1 MKTKLTFILFFSF
14 CLGFS
19 QEKDSVKTKYQ
30 YKPNFT
36 VGVDVLNAALS
47 TFSDRKLFQ
56 GYISSE
62 IKKNLH
68 AVLDVDYGN
77 NNILTVVRAA
87 KVDSALIPI
96 RVDDA
101 GFTELYVRKTKK
113 GNVSKIKL
121 NYNTTSEYVS
131 PACGF
136 KRLYQNL
143 SGTLETANPVT
154 KVELNQNQI
163 INENKAHLYL
173 VF

>member
-1 MKTKLTFILFFSF
+1 MKKLIFPFLI
-14 CLGFS
+14 LGFLLTS
-19 QEKDSVKTKYQ
+19 CENDD
-30 YKPNFT
+30 
-36 VGVDVLNAALS
+36 DVCVSGEATPRL
-47 TFSDRKLFQ
+47 K
-56 GYISSE
+56 
-62 IKKNLH
+62 IKFKSADNKVLTLESLY
-68 AVLDVDYGN
+68 LDVDYGN
-77 NNILTVVRAA
+77 NNILTVVEAT
-87 KVDSALIPI
+87 KIDSVLVPI

-101 GFTELYVRKTKK
+101 GFTELYVRTTKNGK
-113 GNVSKIKL
+113 VSKIKL

-143 SGTLETANPVT
+143 TGTLETANPVT

>member
-1 MKTKLTFILFFSF
+1 MKKLILPFVI
-14 CLGFS
+14 LGFLLTS
-19 QEKDSVKTKYQ
+19 CENDDDVCVSGEATPRLKIKFKSADNKVLTLDSLY
-30 YKPNFT
+30 
-36 VGVDVLNAALS
+36 
-47 TFSDRKLFQ
+47 
-56 GYISSE
+56 
-62 IKKNLH
+62 
-68 AVLDVDYGN
+68 LDVDYGN
-77 NNILTVVRAA
+77 NNVLTVIKAA
-87 KVDSALIPI
+87 KVDSALVPI

-113 GNVSKIKL
+113 GSVSKIKL

>member
-1 MKTKLTFILFFSF
+1 MKKLILPFVI
-14 CLGFS
+14 LGFLLTS
-19 QEKDSVKTKYQ
+19 CENDDDVCVSGEATPRLKIKFKSADNKVLTLDSLY
-30 YKPNFT
+30 
-36 VGVDVLNAALS
+36 
-47 TFSDRKLFQ
+47 
-56 GYISSE
+56 
-62 IKKNLH
+62 
-68 AVLDVDYGN
+68 LDVDYGN
-77 NNILTVVRAA
+77 NNILTVVKAA

-113 GNVSKIKL
+113 GKVSKIKL

-143 SGTLETANPVT
+143 SGSLETANPVT

>member
-1 MKTKLTFILFFSF
+1 MKKLIFPFLI
-14 CLGFS
+14 LGFLLTS
-19 QEKDSVKTKYQ
+19 CENDD
-30 YKPNFT
+30 
-36 VGVDVLNAALS
+36 DVCVSGEATPRL
-47 TFSDRKLFQ
+47 K
-56 GYISSE
+56 
-62 IKKNLH
+62 IKFKSADNKVLTLESLY
-68 AVLDVDYGN
+68 LDVDYGN
-77 NNILTVVRAA
+77 NNILTVVEAT
-87 KVDSALIPI
+87 KIDSVLVPI

-101 GFTELYVRKTKK
+101 GFTELYVRTTKNGK
-113 GNVSKIKL
+113 VSKIKL

>member
-1 MKTKLTFILFFSF
+1 MVTSCENDDDVCVSGEATPRLKIKFKSTDNKVLTL
-14 CLGFS
+14 
-19 QEKDSVKTKYQ
+19 DSLY
-30 YKPNFT
+30 
-36 VGVDVLNAALS
+36 
-47 TFSDRKLFQ
+47 
-56 GYISSE
+56 
-62 IKKNLH
+62 
-68 AVLDVDYGN
+68 LDVDYGN

-113 GNVSKIKL
+113 GSVSKIKL

>member
-1 MKTKLTFILFFSF
+1 MI
-14 CLGFS
+14 LGFLLTS
-19 QEKDSVKTKYQ
+19 CENDDDVCVSGEATPRLKIKFKSADNKVLTLDSLY
-30 YKPNFT
+30 
-36 VGVDVLNAALS
+36 
-47 TFSDRKLFQ
+47 
-56 GYISSE
+56 
-62 IKKNLH
+62 
-68 AVLDVDYGN
+68 LDVDYGN
-77 NNILTVVRAA
+77 NNILTVIKAA

-96 RVDDA
+96 RVDDV

-113 GNVSKIKL
+113 GSVSKIKL

>member
-1 MKTKLTFILFFSF
+1 MKKLILPFVI
-14 CLGFS
+14 LGFLLTS
-19 QEKDSVKTKYQ
+19 CENDDDVCVSGEATPRLKIKFKSADNKVLTLDSLY
-30 YKPNFT
+30 
-36 VGVDVLNAALS
+36 
-47 TFSDRKLFQ
+47 
-56 GYISSE
+56 
-62 IKKNLH
+62 
-68 AVLDVDYGN
+68 LDVDYGN

-143 SGTLETANPVT
+143 TGTLETANPVT
-154 KVELNQNQI
+154 NVELNQNQI

>member
-1 MKTKLTFILFFSF
+1 MLTSCENDDDVCVSGEATPRLKIKFKSADNKVLT
-14 CLGFS
+14 L
-19 QEKDSVKTKYQ
+19 DSLY
-30 YKPNFT
+30 
-36 VGVDVLNAALS
+36 
-47 TFSDRKLFQ
+47 
-56 GYISSE
+56 
-62 IKKNLH
+62 
-68 AVLDVDYGN
+68 LDVDYGN

-113 GNVSKIKL
+113 GSVSKIKL
-121 NYNTTSEYVS
+121 NYNTSSEYVS

-154 KVELNQNQI
+154 NVELNQNQI

>member
-1 MKTKLTFILFFSF
+1 MLTSCENDDDVCVSGEATPRLKIKFKSADNKVLT
-14 CLGFS
+14 L
-19 QEKDSVKTKYQ
+19 DSLY
-30 YKPNFT
+30 
-36 VGVDVLNAALS
+36 
-47 TFSDRKLFQ
+47 
-56 GYISSE
+56 
-62 IKKNLH
+62 
-68 AVLDVDYGN
+68 LDVDYGN

-113 GNVSKIKL
+113 GSVSKIKL
-121 NYNTTSEYVS
+121 NYNTISEYVS

-143 SGTLETANPVT
+143 TGTLETANPVT

>member
-1 MKTKLTFILFFSF
+1 MI
-14 CLGFS
+14 LGFLLTS
-19 QEKDSVKTKYQ
+19 CENDDDVCVSGEATPRLKIKFKSADNKVLTLDSLY
-30 YKPNFT
+30 
-36 VGVDVLNAALS
+36 
-47 TFSDRKLFQ
+47 
-56 GYISSE
+56 
-62 IKKNLH
+62 
-68 AVLDVDYGN
+68 LDVDYGN
-77 NNILTVVRAA
+77 NNILTVVKAA

-96 RVDDA
+96 RVDDV

-113 GNVSKIKL
+113 GSVSKIKL

-143 SGTLETANPVT
+143 SGSLETANPVT

>member
-1 MKTKLTFILFFSF
+1 MI
-14 CLGFS
+14 LGFLLTS
-19 QEKDSVKTKYQ
+19 CENDDDVCVSGEATPRLKIKFKSADNKVLTLDSLY
-30 YKPNFT
+30 
-36 VGVDVLNAALS
+36 
-47 TFSDRKLFQ
+47 
-56 GYISSE
+56 
-62 IKKNLH
+62 
-68 AVLDVDYGN
+68 LDVDN
-77 NNILTVVRAA
+77 VLTVIKAA
-87 KVDSALIPI
+87 KVDSALVPI

-101 GFTELYVRKTKK
+101 GFTELYVGKTKK
-113 GNVSKIKL
+113 GSVSKIKL

>member
-1 MKTKLTFILFFSF
+1 MLTSCENDDDVCVSGEATPRLKIKFKSADNKVLT
-14 CLGFS
+14 L
-19 QEKDSVKTKYQ
+19 DSLY
-30 YKPNFT
+30 
-36 VGVDVLNAALS
+36 
-47 TFSDRKLFQ
+47 
-56 GYISSE
+56 
-62 IKKNLH
+62 
-68 AVLDVDYGN
+68 LDVDYGN

-96 RVDDA
+96 RVDDV

-113 GNVSKIKL
+113 GSVSKIKL

>member
-1 MKTKLTFILFFSF
+1 MLTSCENDDDVCVSGEATPRLKIKFKSADNKVLT
-14 CLGFS
+14 L
-19 QEKDSVKTKYQ
+19 DSLY
-30 YKPNFT
+30 
-36 VGVDVLNAALS
+36 
-47 TFSDRKLFQ
+47 
-56 GYISSE
+56 
-62 IKKNLH
+62 
-68 AVLDVDYGN
+68 LDVDYGN
-77 NNILTVVRAA
+77 NNVLTVIKAA

-101 GFTELYVRKTKK
+101 GFTELYVRTSKK
-113 GNVSKIKL
+113 GSVSKIKL

-154 KVELNQNQI
+154 NVELNQNQI

>member
-1 MKTKLTFILFFSF
+1 MLTSCENDDDVCVSGEATPRLKIKFKSADNKVLT
-14 CLGFS
+14 L
-19 QEKDSVKTKYQ
+19 DSLY
-30 YKPNFT
+30 
-36 VGVDVLNAALS
+36 
-47 TFSDRKLFQ
+47 
-56 GYISSE
+56 
-62 IKKNLH
+62 
-68 AVLDVDYGN
+68 LDVDYGN

-113 GNVSKIKL
+113 GSVSKIKL
-121 NYNTTSEYVS
+121 NYNTTTEYVS

>member
-1 MKTKLTFILFFSF
+1 MLTSCENDDDVCVSGEATPRLKIKFKSADNKVLT
-14 CLGFS
+14 L
-19 QEKDSVKTKYQ
+19 DSLY
-30 YKPNFT
+30 
-36 VGVDVLNAALS
+36 
-47 TFSDRKLFQ
+47 
-56 GYISSE
+56 
-62 IKKNLH
+62 
-68 AVLDVDYGN
+68 LDVDYGN
-77 NNILTVVRAA
+77 NNVLTVVRAA

-96 RVDDA
+96 RVDDV

-113 GNVSKIKL
+113 GSVSKIKL

>member
-1 MKTKLTFILFFSF
+1 MLTSCENDDDVCVSGEATPRLKIKFKSADNKVLT
-14 CLGFS
+14 L
-19 QEKDSVKTKYQ
+19 DSLY
-30 YKPNFT
+30 
-36 VGVDVLNAALS
+36 
-47 TFSDRKLFQ
+47 
-56 GYISSE
+56 
-62 IKKNLH
+62 
-68 AVLDVDYGN
+68 LDVDYGN
-77 NNILTVVRAA
+77 NNILTVVKAA

-96 RVDDA
+96 RVDDV

-113 GNVSKIKL
+113 GSVSKIKL

>member
-1 MKTKLTFILFFSF
+1 MLTSCENDDDVCVSGEATPRLKIKFKSADNKVLT
-14 CLGFS
+14 L
-19 QEKDSVKTKYQ
+19 DSLY
-30 YKPNFT
+30 
-36 VGVDVLNAALS
+36 
-47 TFSDRKLFQ
+47 
-56 GYISSE
+56 
-62 IKKNLH
+62 
-68 AVLDVDYGN
+68 LDVDYGN

-113 GNVSKIKL
+113 GSVSKIKL

-143 SGTLETANPVT
+143 SGTLETVNPVT

>member
-1 MKTKLTFILFFSF
+1 MLTSCENDDDVCVSGEATPRLKIKFKSADNKVLT
-14 CLGFS
+14 L
-19 QEKDSVKTKYQ
+19 DSLY
-30 YKPNFT
+30 
-36 VGVDVLNAALS
+36 
-47 TFSDRKLFQ
+47 
-56 GYISSE
+56 
-62 IKKNLH
+62 
-68 AVLDVDYGN
+68 LDVDYGN

-96 RVDDA
+96 RVDEA

-113 GNVSKIKL
+113 GSVSKIKL

-143 SGTLETANPVT
+143 TGTLETANPVT
-154 KVELNQNQI
+154 KLELNQNQI

>member
-1 MKTKLTFILFFSF
+1 MLTSCENDDDVCVSGEATPRLKIKFKSADNKVLT
-14 CLGFS
+14 L
-19 QEKDSVKTKYQ
+19 DSLY
-30 YKPNFT
+30 
-36 VGVDVLNAALS
+36 
-47 TFSDRKLFQ
+47 
-56 GYISSE
+56 
-62 IKKNLH
+62 
-68 AVLDVDYGN
+68 LDVDYGN

-113 GNVSKIKL
+113 GKVSKIKL

-154 KVELNQNQI
+154 NVELNQNQI

>member
-1 MKTKLTFILFFSF
+1 MLTSCENDDDVCVSGEATPRLKIKFKSADNKVLT
-14 CLGFS
+14 L
-19 QEKDSVKTKYQ
+19 DSLY
-30 YKPNFT
+30 
-36 VGVDVLNAALS
+36 
-47 TFSDRKLFQ
+47 
-56 GYISSE
+56 
-62 IKKNLH
+62 
-68 AVLDVDYGN
+68 LDVDYGN

-87 KVDSALIPI
+87 KVDSALVPI

-101 GFTELYVRKTKK
+101 GFTELYVRTTKK
-113 GNVSKIKL
+113 GKVSKIKL

-143 SGTLETANPVT
+143 SGSLETANPVT
-154 KVELNQNQI
+154 NVELNQNQI

>member
-1 MKTKLTFILFFSF
+1 MI
-14 CLGFS
+14 LGFLLTS
-19 QEKDSVKTKYQ
+19 CENDDDVCVSGEATPRLKIKFKSADNKVLTLDSLY
-30 YKPNFT
+30 
-36 VGVDVLNAALS
+36 
-47 TFSDRKLFQ
+47 
-56 GYISSE
+56 
-62 IKKNLH
+62 
-68 AVLDVDYGN
+68 LDVDYGN

>member
-1 MKTKLTFILFFSF
+1 MI
-14 CLGFS
+14 LGFLLTS
-19 QEKDSVKTKYQ
+19 CENDDDVCVSGEATPRLKIKFKSADNKVLTLDSLY
-30 YKPNFT
+30 
-36 VGVDVLNAALS
+36 
-47 TFSDRKLFQ
+47 
-56 GYISSE
+56 
-62 IKKNLH
+62 
-68 AVLDVDYGN
+68 LDVDYGN

-96 RVDDA
+96 RVDDV

-113 GNVSKIKL
+113 GSVSKIKL

-143 SGTLETANPVT
+143 SGSLETANPVT

>member
-1 MKTKLTFILFFSF
+1 MKKLIFPFLI
-14 CLGFS
+14 LGFLLTS
-19 QEKDSVKTKYQ
+19 CENDD
-30 YKPNFT
+30 
-36 VGVDVLNAALS
+36 DVCVSGEATPRL
-47 TFSDRKLFQ
+47 K
-56 GYISSE
+56 
-62 IKKNLH
+62 IKFKSADNKVLTLESLY
-68 AVLDVDYGN
+68 LDVDYGN
-77 NNILTVVRAA
+77 NNILTVVEAT
-87 KVDSALIPI
+87 KIDSVLVPI

-101 GFTELYVRKTKK
+101 GFTELYVRKTKNGK
-113 GNVSKIKL
+113 VSKIKL

-143 SGTLETANPVT
+143 TGTLETANPVT

>member
-1 MKTKLTFILFFSF
+1 MI
-14 CLGFS
+14 LGFFLTS
-19 QEKDSVKTKYQ
+19 CENDDDVCVSGEATPRLKIKFKSADNKVLTLDSLY
-30 YKPNFT
+30 
-36 VGVDVLNAALS
+36 
-47 TFSDRKLFQ
+47 
-56 GYISSE
+56 
-62 IKKNLH
+62 
-68 AVLDVDYGN
+68 LDVDYGN
-77 NNILTVVRAA
+77 NNILTVVKAA

-113 GNVSKIKL
+113 GSVSKIKL

>member
-1 MKTKLTFILFFSF
+1 MKKLIFPFLI
-14 CLGFS
+14 LGFLLTS
-19 QEKDSVKTKYQ
+19 CESDDDVCVSGEATPRLKIKFKSADNKVLTLDSLY
-30 YKPNFT
+30 
-36 VGVDVLNAALS
+36 
-47 TFSDRKLFQ
+47 
-56 GYISSE
+56 
-62 IKKNLH
+62 
-68 AVLDVDYGN
+68 LDVDYGN

-87 KVDSALIPI
+87 KVDSALVPI

-101 GFTELYVRKTKK
+101 GFTELYVRTSKK
-113 GNVSKIKL
+113 GSVSKIKL

>member
-1 MKTKLTFILFFSF
+1 MI
-14 CLGFS
+14 LGFLLTS
-19 QEKDSVKTKYQ
+19 CENDDDVCVSGEATPRLKIKFKSADNKVLTLDSLY
-30 YKPNFT
+30 
-36 VGVDVLNAALS
+36 
-47 TFSDRKLFQ
+47 
-56 GYISSE
+56 
-62 IKKNLH
+62 
-68 AVLDVDYGN
+68 LDVDYGN
-77 NNILTVVRAA
+77 NNVLTVVRAA

-143 SGTLETANPVT
+143 TGTLETANPVT
-154 KVELNQNQI
+154 NVELNQNQI

>member
-1 MKTKLTFILFFSF
+1 MLTSCENDDDVCVSGEATPRLKIKFKSADNKVLT
-14 CLGFS
+14 L
-19 QEKDSVKTKYQ
+19 DSLY
-30 YKPNFT
+30 
-36 VGVDVLNAALS
+36 
-47 TFSDRKLFQ
+47 
-56 GYISSE
+56 
-62 IKKNLH
+62 
-68 AVLDVDYGN
+68 LDVDYGN

-113 GNVSKIKL
+113 GSVSKIKL

-143 SGTLETANPVT
+143 TGTLETANPVT
-154 KVELNQNQI
+154 NVELDENQI

>member
-1 MKTKLTFILFFSF
+1 MLTSCENDDDVCVSGEATPRLKIKFKSADNKVLT
-14 CLGFS
+14 L
-19 QEKDSVKTKYQ
+19 DSLY
-30 YKPNFT
+30 
-36 VGVDVLNAALS
+36 
-47 TFSDRKLFQ
+47 
-56 GYISSE
+56 
-62 IKKNLH
+62 
-68 AVLDVDYGN
+68 LDVDYGN
-77 NNILTVVRAA
+77 NNILTVVKAA

-113 GNVSKIKL
+113 GSVSKIKL

-143 SGTLETANPVT
+143 TGTLETANPVT
-154 KVELNQNQI
+154 NVELNQNQI

>member
-1 MKTKLTFILFFSF
+1 MLTSCENDDDVCVSGEATPRLKIKFKSADNKVLT
-14 CLGFS
+14 L
-19 QEKDSVKTKYQ
+19 DSLY
-30 YKPNFT
+30 
-36 VGVDVLNAALS
+36 
-47 TFSDRKLFQ
+47 
-56 GYISSE
+56 
-62 IKKNLH
+62 
-68 AVLDVDYGN
+68 LDVDYGN

-113 GNVSKIKL
+113 GSVSKIKL

-143 SGTLETANPVT
+143 SGTLETVNPVT
-154 KVELNQNQI
+154 NVELNQNQI

>member
-1 MKTKLTFILFFSF
+1 MI
-14 CLGFS
+14 LGFLLTS
-19 QEKDSVKTKYQ
+19 CENDD
-30 YKPNFT
+30 
-36 VGVDVLNAALS
+36 DVCVSGEATPRL
-47 TFSDRKLFQ
+47 K
-56 GYISSE
+56 
-62 IKKNLH
+62 IKFKSADNKVLTLESLY
-68 AVLDVDYGN
+68 LDVDYGN
-77 NNILTVVRAA
+77 NNILTVVEAT
-87 KVDSALIPI
+87 KVDSVLVPI

-101 GFTELYVRKTKK
+101 GFTELYVRTTKNGK
-113 GNVSKIKL
+113 VSKIKL

>member
-1 MKTKLTFILFFSF
+1 MKKLIFPFLILGLLLTSCENDDDVCVSGEATPRLKIKFKSADNKV
-14 CLGFS
+14 LTL
-19 QEKDSVKTKYQ
+19 DSLY
-30 YKPNFT
+30 
-36 VGVDVLNAALS
+36 
-47 TFSDRKLFQ
+47 
-56 GYISSE
+56 
-62 IKKNLH
+62 
-68 AVLDVDYGN
+68 LDVDYGN
-77 NNILTVVRAA
+77 NSILTVVKAA
-87 KVDSALIPI
+87 KVDSALVPI

-101 GFTELYVRKTKK
+101 GFTELYVRKTKNGK
-113 GNVSKIKL
+113 VSKIKL

-143 SGTLETANPVT
+143 TGTLETANPVT

>member
-1 MKTKLTFILFFSF
+1 MLTSCENDDDVCVSGEATPRLKIKFKSADNKVLT
-14 CLGFS
+14 L
-19 QEKDSVKTKYQ
+19 DSLY
-30 YKPNFT
+30 
-36 VGVDVLNAALS
+36 
-47 TFSDRKLFQ
+47 
-56 GYISSE
+56 
-62 IKKNLH
+62 
-68 AVLDVDYGN
+68 LDVDYGN
-77 NNILTVVRAA
+77 NNILTVVSAA
-87 KVDSALIPI
+87 KVDSALVPI

-113 GNVSKIKL
+113 GSVSKIKL

-143 SGTLETANPVT
+143 TGTLETANPVT
-154 KVELNQNQI
+154 NVELNQNQI

>member
-1 MKTKLTFILFFSF
+1 MLTSCENDDDVCVSGEATPRLKIKFKSADNKVLT
-14 CLGFS
+14 L
-19 QEKDSVKTKYQ
+19 DSLY
-30 YKPNFT
+30 
-36 VGVDVLNAALS
+36 
-47 TFSDRKLFQ
+47 
-56 GYISSE
+56 
-62 IKKNLH
+62 
-68 AVLDVDYGN
+68 LDVDYGN

-113 GNVSKIKL
+113 GSVSKIKL

-143 SGTLETANPVT
+143 TGTLETANPVT
-154 KVELNQNQI
+154 KLELNQNQI

>member
-1 MKTKLTFILFFSF
+1 MKKLILPFLI
-14 CLGFS
+14 LGFLLTS
-19 QEKDSVKTKYQ
+19 CENDDDVCVSGEATPRLKIKFKSADNKVLTLDSLY
-30 YKPNFT
+30 
-36 VGVDVLNAALS
+36 
-47 TFSDRKLFQ
+47 
-56 GYISSE
+56 
-62 IKKNLH
+62 
-68 AVLDVDYGN
+68 LDVDYGN

-113 GNVSKIKL
+113 GSVSKIKL

>member
-1 MKTKLTFILFFSF
+1 MLTSCENDDDVCVSGEATPRLKIKFKSADNKVLT
-14 CLGFS
+14 L
-19 QEKDSVKTKYQ
+19 DSLY
-30 YKPNFT
+30 
-36 VGVDVLNAALS
+36 
-47 TFSDRKLFQ
+47 
-56 GYISSE
+56 
-62 IKKNLH
+62 
-68 AVLDVDYGN
+68 LDVDYGN
-77 NNILTVVRAA
+77 NNVLTVIKAA

-113 GNVSKIKL
+113 GSVSKIKL

-154 KVELNQNQI
+154 NVELNQNQI

>member
-1 MKTKLTFILFFSF
+1 MKKLIFPFLI
-14 CLGFS
+14 LGFLLTS
-19 QEKDSVKTKYQ
+19 CENDDDVCVSGEATPRLKIKFKSADNKVLTLDSLY
-30 YKPNFT
+30 
-36 VGVDVLNAALS
+36 
-47 TFSDRKLFQ
+47 
-56 GYISSE
+56 
-62 IKKNLH
+62 
-68 AVLDVDYGN
+68 LDVDYGN
-77 NNILTVVRAA
+77 NNVLTVVRAA

-121 NYNTTSEYVS
+121 NYNTSSEYVS

-143 SGTLETANPVT
+143 SGSLETANPVT

>member
-1 MKTKLTFILFFSF
+1 MI
-14 CLGFS
+14 LGFLLTS
-19 QEKDSVKTKYQ
+19 CENDDDVCVSGEATPRLKIKFKSADNKVLTLDSLY
-30 YKPNFT
+30 
-36 VGVDVLNAALS
+36 
-47 TFSDRKLFQ
+47 
-56 GYISSE
+56 
-62 IKKNLH
+62 
-68 AVLDVDYGN
+68 LDVDYGN
-77 NNILTVVRAA
+77 NNILTVVEAT
-87 KVDSALIPI
+87 KIDSVLVPI

-113 GNVSKIKL
+113 GSVSKIKL
-121 NYNTTSEYVS
+121 NYNTSSEYVS